1 MATQKFKA
9 ALTNSKFP
17 FLYAHAPRAVL
28 QQGLDPTARLPFS
41 YMGNPASADY
51 NSIEMLYCEN
61 AVPTAN
67 GYASVRFDDAIAALG
82 GSSFERFSVVRRSDE
97 TSYLIAIYVSGVFGS
112 AYLYD
117 PATDEWVNNFFY
129 YSPSAYD
136 LHSII
141 YVGGKT
147 YYFVQQGVLLELS
160 GTSLSFKYADLRLPE
175 NYSSSDIM
183 CGCGAS
189 NYMILAT
196 ESEILWSAPTD
207 SLEFADTLLGAG
219 RQIPIDLKGKIR
231 ATVPISGGF
240 IIYTTK
246 NAVAAFFTN
255 RADTPFLFKE
265 ILGSAGIL
273 SSEQVTGDANGSEHY
288 VYGHAGIQRVSLQR
302 ADTILPDCAD
312 FLSGDAY
319 NQWNSTTHTV
329 DQINSA
335 QSKIKINLILNRY
348 LVISYAF
355 ASSQFQQALI
365 YDLSLERW
373 GKVKTPHVDVGLL
386 PWAINSAAGS
396 RPATI
401 EELTDPIEDYVVP
414 IGNFN
419 VLTGEDTVELELLHW
434 RDNIGFMS
442 YDAAIKA
449 MKVENSLQSVES
461 GSGVLVFG
469 HVQVTRGRK
478 VTLQAIELDGL
489 VDGNVYVLPSL
500 SGYDRDTSQAT
511 TLTDSDGNYKQYR
524 KRVTAENF
532 DVAIEAGSFSLSSV
546 VIETTIHGSR

>member
-1 MATQKFKA
+1 MVQNT
-9 ALTNSKFP
+9 T
-17 FLYAHAPRAVL
+17 YT
-28 QQGLDPTARLPFS
+28 D
-41 YMGNPASADY
+41 
-51 NSIEMLYCEN
+51 ML
-61 AVPTAN
+61 
-67 GYASVRFDDAIAALG
+67 
-82 GSSFERFSVVRRSDE
+82 
-97 TSYLIAIYVSGVFGS
+97 
-112 AYLYD
+112 
-117 PATDEWVNNFFY
+117 
-129 YSPSAYD
+129 
-136 LHSII
+136 
-141 YVGGKT
+141 
-147 YYFVQQGVLLELS
+147 
-160 GTSLSFKYADLRLPE
+160 
-175 NYSSSDIM
+175 
-183 CGCGAS
+183 AS
-189 NYMILAT
+189 NEYLC
-196 ESEILWSAPTD
+196 SE
-207 SLEFADTLLGAG
+207 
-219 RQIPIDLKGKIR
+219 Q
-231 ATVPISGGF
+231 
-240 IIYTTK
+240 
-246 NAVAAFFTN
+246 
-255 RADTPFLFKE
+255 
-265 ILGSAGIL
+265 IL
-273 SSEQVTGDANGSEHY
+273 SCLTAQ
-288 VYGHAGIQRVSLQR
+288 IF
-302 ADTILPDCAD
+302 I
-312 FLSGDAY
+312 GDAY

-511 TLTDSDGNYKQYR
+511 TLTDSDGNYRQYR

-532 DVAIEAGSFSLSSV
+532 DVAIEAGSFLCLLLLLRLQFMARVKIPYWTIPVPDAV
-546 VIETTIHGSR
+546 VQAFDWIYEQFLRLLKIHCLR